1 MGNAFQHLSVQI
13 QHEYGTAYMLA
24 FKVSDNVLLLAY
36 LSYAFHLILIVS
48 LNCKCVPFALL
59 PHD

>member
-24 FKVSDNVLLLAY
+24 FKLAIMFFYWELCGLSVLRVSFN
-36 LSYAFHLILIVS
+36 SY
-48 LNCKCVPFALL
+48 C
-59 PHD
+59 